1 MLNLIK
7 MDIYRTRKMKS
18 LWILWLIM
26 VMIIFISTAL
36 LKTEFVADQQ
46 KIEAGAVPDNDGAMA
61 TPEPEN
67 IDLGIAVVLPES
79 ASSVPTVFDVV
90 YANIQGKFIA
100 IIIAIFT
107 VVFVTADVNHGYIK
121 NIAGQVKHRSMLVAS
136 KAVVLLLYTAITMI
150 ITVIVQFAA
159 NLILLSS
166 SEFGPWK
173 DLAIYVGLETILHF
187 ALTLIIMLV
196 AMGIRNNVGTMAI
209 AICLCMNMMVIIYG
223 LVDKVVGSMGIKG
236 FNTLNYTVTGKISL
250 LPLYAQAGP
259 GISALIV
266 GVVFAAVM
274 LAGSCFIFTKRDV
287 R

>member
-1 MLNLIK
+1 M
-7 MDIYRTRKMKS
+7 
-18 LWILWLIM
+18 IM

-100 IIIAIFT
+100 IIIAIFA

-166 SEFGPWK
+166 VEFGPWK

-196 AMGIRNNVGTMAI
+196 ALGIRNNVGTMAI

-223 LVDKVVGSMGIKG
+223 LVDKVVGSMGIKD

>member
-100 IIIAIFT
+100 IIIAIFA

-121 NIAGQVKHRSMLVAS
+121 NIAGQVKHRSMLVVS

-166 SEFGPWK
+166 VEFGPWK

-196 AMGIRNNVGTMAI
+196 ALGIRNNVGTMAI